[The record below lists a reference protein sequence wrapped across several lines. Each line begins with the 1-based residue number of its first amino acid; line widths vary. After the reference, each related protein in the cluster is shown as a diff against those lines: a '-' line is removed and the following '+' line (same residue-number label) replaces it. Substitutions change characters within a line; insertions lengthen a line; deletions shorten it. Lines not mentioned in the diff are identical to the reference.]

1 MSEMSKENE
10 ESKIENTETELYQSQ
25 LNSLSSDR
33 NLLYIENLRGDLQ
46 APEVYLRRIEI
57 DVNKVV
63 ADPDDKSKVTLYPF
77 YN

>member
-1 MSEMSKENE
+1 MSKENE